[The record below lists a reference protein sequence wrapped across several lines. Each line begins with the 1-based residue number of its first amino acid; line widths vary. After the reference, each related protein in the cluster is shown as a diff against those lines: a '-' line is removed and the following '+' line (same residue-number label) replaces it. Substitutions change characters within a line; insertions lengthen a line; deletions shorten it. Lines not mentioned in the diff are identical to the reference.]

1 MKLNIN
7 EILDFLP
14 HRYPFLLVDRIEE
27 VINEPNL
34 KQVTGYKNVSY
45 NEPFFQGHFPDEPV
59 MPRVLI
65 LEAMGQV
72 GAILL
77 KLQPEM
83 QDGKR
88 LLVYL
93 TTIEKA
99 KFRKPVKPGD
109 QLRTVATLIKR
120 RGPMGKFS
128 FRATVNG
135 EVVAEAI
142 MGFTI
147 MSGLT
152 IDSEEKK

>member
-34 KQVTGYKNVSY
+34 KQVTGYKNVTY
-45 NEPFFQGHFPDEPV
+45 NEPFLQGHLPDEPV
-59 MPRVLI
+59 MPGVLI

-99 KFRKPVKPGD
+99 KFRKPIKPGD

>member
-34 KQVTGYKNVSY
+34 KQVTGYKNVTY

-59 MPRVLI
+59 MPGVLI

-120 RGPMGKFS
+120 RGPRGKFS

>member
-34 KQVTGYKNVSY
+34 KQVTGYKNVTY
-45 NEPFFQGHFPDEPV
+45 NEPFLQGHLPDEPV
-59 MPRVLI
+59 MPGVLI

>member
-34 KQVTGYKNVSY
+34 KQVTGYKNVTY

-59 MPRVLI
+59 MPGVLI

-99 KFRKPVKPGD
+99 IFRKPVKPGD

>member
-59 MPRVLI
+59 MPGVLI

-120 RGPMGKFS
+120 RGSMGKFS
-128 FRATVNG
+128 FKATVDG